1 MSAIAVEAN
10 VFVVISAD
18 TEVVEDQDS
27 RHMFPQQTSNHTPGV
42 YSFTYTVCTTTLNI
56 PPKYTVH
63 TYVGEIERERKNMKG
78 PSAVIKNGN
87 SNRK

>member
-1 MSAIAVEAN
+1 MSASAVEAN

-27 RHMFPQQTSNHTPGV
+27 RHMFPQQTSNHTAGV

-63 TYVGEIERERKNMKG
+63 TYVCRRDREREKKHEG
-78 PSAVIKNGN
+78 PKCCN
-87 SNRK
+87 

>member
-1 MSAIAVEAN
+1 M
-10 VFVVISAD
+10 FVVISAD

-27 RHMFPQQTSNHTPGV
+27 RHMFPQQTSNHTAGV

-56 PPKYTVH
+56 PPKYTVLYC

>member
-27 RHMFPQQTSNHTPGV
+27 RHMFPQQTSNHTAGV

-63 TYVGEIERERKNMKG
+63 STTYICRRDREREKKHEG
-78 PSAVIKNGN
+78 PKCCN
-87 SNRK
+87 